1 MKRVSYSV
9 ETKYKAVEMKAAGF
23 STKEIMKELNIKN
36 RTQVKTWW
44 RWYRNGE
51 SYRFSQHVGKQYTYG
66 KGLEELSE
74 VEQLKLENKR
84 KDIELDNLK
93 KVQGIGKE
101 VVPTVVI
108 DLVDQ
113 LKVKYSI
120 KLILEVLNIPKST
133 YYRWKN
139 KTHKDDAVTQ
149 KVIELCKA
157 NHYTYGYR
165 KITALINQCYTS
177 PINHKRVQR
186 MMQKHHLNCRVRTKK
201 TTRIGKPY
209 YKTDNLLQRQFK
221 ASCPMEVLTTDI
233 TYLPFGHSML
243 YLSSIMDIYNGEIV
257 AYKIDDKQDQSL
269 VNDTLNQIDIPEGC
283 ILHSDQGSVYTSYA
297 YYQLCEEKGIIR
309 SMSRKGTPADN
320 APIESFHSSLKSETF
335 YINNE
340 LNRSNHIVIDIV
352 EKYIKNYN
360 NNRIQQKLGYLSPV
374 KYRELIA

>member
-23 STKEIMKELNIKN
+23 SKKEIMKELNIRN

-51 SYRFSQHVGKQYTYG
+51 SYRFLQHVGKQ
-66 KGLEELSE
+66 
-74 VEQLKLENKR
+74 
-84 KDIELDNLK
+84 
-93 KVQGIGKE
+93 
-101 VVPTVVI
+101 
-108 DLVDQ
+108 
-113 LKVKYSI
+113 
-120 KLILEVLNIPKST
+120 
-133 YYRWKN
+133 
-139 KTHKDDAVTQ
+139 
-149 KVIELCKA
+149 
-157 NHYTYGYR
+157 YTYGYR

-186 MMQKHHLNCRVRTKK
+186 IMQKHHLNCRVRPKK

>member
-9 ETKYKAVEMKAAGF
+9 ETKYKAVEMKIAGF

-36 RTQVKTWW
+36 RTQVETWW
-44 RWYRNGE
+44 RWYRNEE

-74 VEQLKLENKR
+74 IERLKLENKR
-84 KDIELDNLK
+84 KDIELDIFK

-101 VVPTVVI
+101 VVPAVVI

-139 KTHKDDAVTQ
+139 KTYKNDTVTQ
-149 KVIELCKA
+149 KVIELCEA
-157 NHYTYGYR
+157 NNYTYGYR

-186 MMQKHHLNCRVRTKK
+186 IMQEHQLNCRVRPKK

-243 YLSSIMDIYNGEIV
+243 YLSSIMDIYNREIV

-297 YYQLCEEKGIIR
+297 YYKLCEEKGIIR

-340 LNRSNHIVIDIV
+340 LNSPNHIVIDIV

-374 KYRELIA
+374 KYRELAA

>member
-23 STKEIMKELNIKN
+23 STKEIMKELNIRN

-51 SYRFSQHVGKQYTYG
+51 SYRFSQQVGKQYTYG

-84 KDIELDNLK
+84 KDIELDIFK

-139 KTHKDDAVTQ
+139 KTHKNDTVTQ

>member
-1 MKRVSYSV
+1 MNHTEVFFSMKRVSYSV

-23 STKEIMKELNIKN
+23 SKKEIMKELNIRN

-51 SYRFSQHVGKQYTYG
+51 SYRFLQHVGKQ
-66 KGLEELSE
+66 
-74 VEQLKLENKR
+74 
-84 KDIELDNLK
+84 
-93 KVQGIGKE
+93 
-101 VVPTVVI
+101 
-108 DLVDQ
+108 
-113 LKVKYSI
+113 
-120 KLILEVLNIPKST
+120 
-133 YYRWKN
+133 
-139 KTHKDDAVTQ
+139 
-149 KVIELCKA
+149 
-157 NHYTYGYR
+157 YTYGYR

-186 MMQKHHLNCRVRTKK
+186 IMQKHHLNCRVRPKK

>member
-1 MKRVSYSV
+1 MKRVAYSV
-9 ETKYKAVEMKAAGF
+9 ETKYKVVEMKVAGF
-23 STKEIMKELNIKN
+23 TTKEIMNALNIRNK
-36 RTQVKTWW
+36 TQVDTWW

-66 KGLEELSE
+66 KGPKELSE

-84 KDIELDNLK
+84 KDVELEIFK

-101 VVPTVVI
+101 VVPTVII

-113 LKVKYSI
+113 LKDKYSI
-120 KLILEVLNIPKST
+120 KLILEVLNISKST
-133 YYRWKN
+133 FYRWKN
-139 KTHKDDAVTQ
+139 KPLKKDTVTQ
-149 KVIELCKA
+149 KIIELCEA

-165 KITALINQCYTS
+165 KITALVNQCYTS

-186 MMQKHHLNCRVRTKK
+186 IMQKYHLNCRVRPKK
-201 TTRIGKPY
+201 TTRLGKPY

-257 AYKIDDKQDQSL
+257 AYKIGDKQDQSL
-269 VNDTLNQIDIPEGC
+269 VNDTLNQIQIPEGC
-283 ILHSDQGSVYTSYA
+283 ILHSDQGSVYTSYS

-335 YINNE
+335 Y
-340 LNRSNHIVIDIV
+340 LNKKLNSSNHIIIDIV

-374 KYRELIA
+374 KYRELAA

>member
-1 MKRVSYSV
+1 MKRASYSV

-23 STKEIMKELNIKN
+23 STKEIMKELNIRN

-51 SYRFSQHVGKQYTYG
+51 SYRFLQHVGKQ
-66 KGLEELSE
+66 
-74 VEQLKLENKR
+74 
-84 KDIELDNLK
+84 
-93 KVQGIGKE
+93 
-101 VVPTVVI
+101 
-108 DLVDQ
+108 
-113 LKVKYSI
+113 
-120 KLILEVLNIPKST
+120 
-133 YYRWKN
+133 
-139 KTHKDDAVTQ
+139 
-149 KVIELCKA
+149 
-157 NHYTYGYR
+157 YTYGYR

-186 MMQKHHLNCRVRTKK
+186 MMQKHHLNCRVRPKK

-243 YLSSIMDIYNGEIV
+243 YLSSIMDIYNREIV

-360 NNRIQQKLGYLSPV
+360 NNRIQQKLGYLSSV

>member
-1 MKRVSYSV
+1 MNHTEVFFSMKRVSYSV

-23 STKEIMKELNIKN
+23 SKKEIMKELNIRN

-51 SYRFSQHVGKQYTYG
+51 SYRFLQHVGKQ
-66 KGLEELSE
+66 
-74 VEQLKLENKR
+74 
-84 KDIELDNLK
+84 
-93 KVQGIGKE
+93 
-101 VVPTVVI
+101 
-108 DLVDQ
+108 
-113 LKVKYSI
+113 
-120 KLILEVLNIPKST
+120 
-133 YYRWKN
+133 
-139 KTHKDDAVTQ
+139 
-149 KVIELCKA
+149 
-157 NHYTYGYR
+157 YTYGYR

-186 MMQKHHLNCRVRTKK
+186 MMQKHHLNCRVRPKK

-269 VNDTLNQIDIPEGC
+269 VNDTLNQIDIPESC

>member
-1 MKRVSYSV
+1 MKRASYSV

-23 STKEIMKELNIKN
+23 STKEIMKELNIRN

-51 SYRFSQHVGKQYTYG
+51 SYRFSQQVGKQYTYG

-84 KDIELDNLK
+84 KDIELDIFK

-139 KTHKDDAVTQ
+139 KTYKNDTVTQ

-186 MMQKHHLNCRVRTKK
+186 MMQKHHLNCRVRPKKMTK
-201 TTRIGKPY
+201 IGKPY

-221 ASCPMEVLTTDI
+221 ASCPIEVLTTDI

-320 APIESFHSSLKSETF
+320 APIESFHPSLKSETF

>member
-283 ILHSDQGSVYTSYA
+283 ILHSNQGSVYTSYA
-297 YYQLCEEKGIIR
+297 YYKLCEEKGIIR

-360 NNRIQQKLGYLSPV
+360 NNRIQQKLGYLAPV

>member
-1 MKRVSYSV
+1 MNHTEVFFSMKRVSYSV

-23 STKEIMKELNIKN
+23 STKEIMKELNIRN

-51 SYRFSQHVGKQYTYG
+51 SYRFSQHVGKQ
-66 KGLEELSE
+66 
-74 VEQLKLENKR
+74 
-84 KDIELDNLK
+84 
-93 KVQGIGKE
+93 
-101 VVPTVVI
+101 
-108 DLVDQ
+108 
-113 LKVKYSI
+113 
-120 KLILEVLNIPKST
+120 
-133 YYRWKN
+133 
-139 KTHKDDAVTQ
+139 
-149 KVIELCKA
+149 
-157 NHYTYGYR
+157 YTYGYR

-186 MMQKHHLNCRVRTKK
+186 MMQKHHLNCRVRPKK

-320 APIESFHSSLKSETF
+320 TPIESFHSSLKSETF
-335 YINNE
+335 YINNQ
-340 LNRSNHIVIDIV
+340 LNSSNHIVIDIV

-374 KYRELIA
+374 KYRELAA

>member
-1 MKRVSYSV
+1 MNHTEVFFSMKRVSYSV
-9 ETKYKAVEMKAAGF
+9 ETKYKAAEMEAAGF
-23 STKEIMKELNIKN
+23 STKEIMKELNIRN

-66 KGLEELSE
+66 
-74 VEQLKLENKR
+74 
-84 KDIELDNLK
+84 
-93 KVQGIGKE
+93 
-101 VVPTVVI
+101 
-108 DLVDQ
+108 
-113 LKVKYSI
+113 
-120 KLILEVLNIPKST
+120 
-133 YYRWKN
+133 
-139 KTHKDDAVTQ
+139 
-149 KVIELCKA
+149 
-157 NHYTYGYR
+157 YR

-186 MMQKHHLNCRVRTKK
+186 IMQKHHLNCRVRPKK

-297 YYQLCEEKGIIR
+297 YYQLCEEKSIIR

-320 APIESFHSSLKSETF
+320 APTESFHSSLKSETF

>member
-23 STKEIMKELNIKN
+23 STKEIMKELNIRN
-36 RTQVKTWW
+36 RTQVETWW

-51 SYRFSQHVGKQYTYG
+51 SYRFSQHVGKQ
-66 KGLEELSE
+66 
-74 VEQLKLENKR
+74 
-84 KDIELDNLK
+84 
-93 KVQGIGKE
+93 
-101 VVPTVVI
+101 
-108 DLVDQ
+108 
-113 LKVKYSI
+113 
-120 KLILEVLNIPKST
+120 
-133 YYRWKN
+133 
-139 KTHKDDAVTQ
+139 
-149 KVIELCKA
+149 
-157 NHYTYGYR
+157 YTYGYR

-186 MMQKHHLNCRVRTKK
+186 MMQKHHLNCRVRPKK

>member
-9 ETKYKAVEMKAAGF
+9 EIKYKAVEMKAAGF
-23 STKEIMKELNIKN
+23 STKEIMKELNIRN

-84 KDIELDNLK
+84 KDIELDIFK
-93 KVQGIGKE
+93 KVQCIGKE

-120 KLILEVLNIPKST
+120 KLILKVLNIPKST

-139 KTHKDDAVTQ
+139 KTHKNDTVTQ

-186 MMQKHHLNCRVRTKK
+186 TMQKHHLNCRVRPKK

>member
-9 ETKYKAVEMKAAGF
+9 ETKYKAVEMKIAGF

-36 RTQVKTWW
+36 RTQVETWW
-44 RWYRNGE
+44 RWYRNEE

-74 VEQLKLENKR
+74 IERLKLENKR
-84 KDIELDNLK
+84 KDIELDIFK

-101 VVPTVVI
+101 VVPAVVI

-139 KTHKDDAVTQ
+139 KTYKNDTVTQ
-149 KVIELCKA
+149 KVIELCEA
-157 NHYTYGYR
+157 NNYTYGYR

-186 MMQKHHLNCRVRTKK
+186 IMQEHQLNCRVRPKK

-221 ASCPMEVLTTDI
+221 ASCPIEVLTTDI

-297 YYQLCEEKGIIR
+297 YYKLCEEKGIIR

-340 LNRSNHIVIDIV
+340 LNSPNHIVIDIV

-374 KYRELIA
+374 KYRELAA

>member
-1 MKRVSYSV
+1 M
-9 ETKYKAVEMKAAGF
+9 
-23 STKEIMKELNIKN
+23 
-36 RTQVKTWW
+36 
-44 RWYRNGE
+44 
-51 SYRFSQHVGKQYTYG
+51 
-66 KGLEELSE
+66 
-74 VEQLKLENKR
+74 
-84 KDIELDNLK
+84 
-93 KVQGIGKE
+93 
-101 VVPTVVI
+101 VPTVVI

-297 YYQLCEEKGIIR
+297 YYKLCEEKGIIR